1 MITNYTS
8 DLLPEKFLQK
18 YINKEVPW
26 GFNGLGYIFIKE
38 LTREK
43 LKVQTK
49 LKSGGRQLPG
59 VLMVHKRLEQII
71 RQKRLKDCMT

>member
-26 GFNGLGYIFIKE
+26 GFNGLGALGFKGA
-38 LTREK
+38 
-43 LKVQTK
+43 
-49 LKSGGRQLPG
+49 LKS
-59 VLMVHKRLEQII
+59 LMRV
-71 RQKRLKDCMT
+71 